1 METKINIVTKN
12 FLYKRGSSFTKLD
25 GVIISSAP
33 LSNISMNEIIEG
45 LDKGQ
50 LFPKC
55 PHYYIRNNGVVYQ
68 LLPENYKTKYC
79 GGYADNHYIQIL
91 ISEPSTIQYLT
102 SSKGACAFGNE
113 KTAKVEL
120 DLALQSAV
128 ELVASICKKY
138 SFDPMISDTIIS
150 HYEAYKDKKA
160 SNYPGIDHMLEVLK
174 VGTMSTFR
182 DKVNNLLV
190 NGSGF
195 FHNGVDYSFV
205 FDPEYYG
212 YNNPSV
218 KIAVNNNQGRL
229 FEHFVRVGMKEGLRG
244 NDNFDVYV
252 YKNNNPDLHYG
263 LDLQKYYEH
272 YCTVGRRED
281 RICI

>member
-1 METKINIVTKN
+1 METKITIVTKN
-12 FLYKRGSSFTKLD
+12 NLYKRGSVFDKLD
-25 GVIISSAP
+25 GIVISSAP
-33 LSNISMNEIIEG
+33 LSNIPMNEILDG

-79 GGYADNHYIQIL
+79 GGYIDNHYIQIL

-102 SSKGACAFGNE
+102 SNKGSCVFGNE
-113 KTAKVEL
+113 STAKTEL

-128 ELVASICKKY
+128 ELTASICKKY
-138 SFDPMISDTIIS
+138 SFDPTKKDVILS

-160 SNYPGIDHMLEVLK
+160 NNYPGIDHMLDSLK
-174 VGTMSTFR
+174 VGNMNTFR
-182 DKVNNLLV
+182 DKVNQVLTIG
-190 NGSGF
+190 NGY
-195 FHNGVDYSFV
+195 FHNGVDYSLV

-212 YNNPSV
+212 YNNPNV
-218 KIAVNNNQGRL
+218 KIAVNGNNGRL

-244 NDNFDVYV
+244 NDCFDVYV
-252 YKNNNPDLHYG
+252 YKNANPDLKYG
-263 LDLQKYYEH
+263 LDLEKYYAH
-272 YCTVGRRED
+272 YCMQGYQEGRP
-281 RICI
+281 CI